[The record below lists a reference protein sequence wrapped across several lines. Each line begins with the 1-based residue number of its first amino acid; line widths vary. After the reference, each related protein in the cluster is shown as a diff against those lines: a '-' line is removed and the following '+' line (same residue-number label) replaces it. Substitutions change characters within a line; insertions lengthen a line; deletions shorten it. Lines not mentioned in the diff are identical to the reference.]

1 MNIISWN
8 VIGLNG
14 PSKQRM
20 LKQKLQKEKLVV
32 IFIQETK
39 SSIES
44 LVGLMTR
51 IWKEIQSIF
60 IDAQGAARGIS
71 II

>member
-1 MNIISWN
+1 
-8 VIGLNG
+8 
-14 PSKQRM
+14 M

-44 LVGLMTR
+44 LLEPMTR

-60 IDAQGAARGIS
+60 IDAQGASRGIS